1 MLSRRAYHARHHR
14 PAASPSAADRIL
26 DDAFLTFLLTH
37 VNSPTI
43 NPNLRSLL
51 TNAGIQVPYRPGQ
64 AGDDLVAAQ
73 NEVFFHT
80 PAESLRA
87 CMPDGSEV
95 KRELRRYPK
104 AFARIWPDE
113 EPVSESVVDEDEEV
127 SDTDP
132 ETTRTPGSSRRAA
145 GWLAGGVS
153 KRKREGFENPV
164 PDAAGP
170 SNVPVRMILTPGT
183 GMSRAETGSK
193 RPRLREPRAQP
204 SGGAV
209 EAAADANV
217 EEGLPSAK
225 PLGEGDAGELGDGKV
240 REKYVFQGISI
251 REAPRD
257 PTLWRDLEGP
267 VVMLDEP
274 KTKETEREMQEKEK
288 EKLREAQMGREIIE
302 LFEQQ
307 MEVDEERLEEIT
319 LEKNSGRLRQDKE
332 EGEEAHEDVH
342 AAEDEVHTIVLPPV
356 GQLPERQDNHD
367 NEIKDTTPRTSPP
380 PEQSS
385 ENVGQSN
392 NNPFAAA
399 RGQVIIPKKYKYA
412 PSPPPFPPLSPDI
425 KPDYTVPLPPV
436 EMVDDD
442 ELLRGATAVDRESWE
457 WIREMDYEGTPQP
470 PLAVRLE
477 HILNFLR
484 EEDPDRL
491 LEFETKLQEAQDFVA
506 WLEHGEGRE
515 LMNRAN
521 QAVRNMF
528 FDVQRKITG
537 HRHFQGVMFG
547 VVPPGK
553 GIKSVDEVPKPTRGK
568 RPVIPGA
575 RAIQIGEQQEPDD
588 GPRRLLVAPAHRVHT
603 QFVPMDRRQ
612 KTPTGEAAA
621 FLNQLREAE
630 NAFWTWEDHDDPDK
644 SYLYRL
650 ENAAYDT
657 LTAKNG
663 PLARYKTKQG
673 QLILPTDDKLPLRQV
688 GGEIGPPGSV
698 ERQAVE
704 RGARRAALQ
713 QALRHFTNSEQT
725 LAGSRY
731 NRVVPAVEGKVLDEV
746 RADVDRNHQWD
757 LPKLSRRPVPKN
769 KLETMPYTV
778 WWREQK
784 KVLADLALNVRRLVE
799 EQHSEARG
807 WVTLPMGVINGGPF
821 VWRGVDPDVQKDQDL
836 LKECEEVFRAI
847 VRAPR
852 VPTARHPKPLL
863 DEIQRLALRPAVI
876 ELLEAGRWEK
886 FITPDGIRWLR
897 FLAGNSVSE
906 EMLAAA
912 AAAKGKQQPKLYG
925 IFAARLQKAIDDRSE
940 AGLFPDTEKWVS
952 VEELLAVINRG
963 CGGDRGKVAFSP
975 PQAMYFLER
984 AVKQGICRYT
994 PDPTAHGHIARS
1006 IRPIEPL
1013 DRVAGTIDYTTDGAN
1028 PLLQATFPTDI
1039 TSFLSLPEPDSDP
1052 DIAREE
1058 ALIRSR
1064 FFRQLGKRLGLTLHR
1079 ILQRKH
1085 GWHKAHPLPTL
1096 QVQKALYTYREAYK
1110 TIRDKTDEEWKGQRD
1125 KPPLTLAGFVEGFDP
1140 EWWAGWLPT
1149 VLGKVPDEMRT
1160 PENEAEAKEEAAME
1174 LIRHRILLESHENQ
1188 SLLGRGRQA
1197 IYTKADGSKQT
1208 VWVRDFNW
1216 DWAAE
1221 EARGKKRRFFS
1232 LDRWPLELQSEK
1244 TRSRIRRDEDVD
1256 RDMVSDPVTEDP
1268 VPREYY
1274 FREKLR
1280 PYEEERVESIRG
1292 PAEYLLGDTRL
1303 QRRKVEREMREMI
1316 EGVDPD
1322 AERQKPKTWKE
1333 TLASLT
1339 GPRRSPSPLDG
1350 GWVETSLPEVDPKMV
1365 PKSWTPPPEYFRG
1378 QPAVEDSAMEEGAE
1392 VADSVEG
1399 EDDDVPMMDLRG

>member
-1 MLSRRAYHARHHR
+1 MLSRRAYHARPR
-14 PAASPSAADRIL
+14 PAAASPSAADRIL

-37 VNSPTI
+37 INSPTI
-43 NPNLRSLL
+43 TPNLRSLL
-51 TNAGIQVPYRPGQ
+51 TSAGIQVPYRPAQ

-73 NEVFFHT
+73 NDVFFHT

-87 CMPDGSEV
+87 CIPDGSEV
-95 KRELRRYPK
+95 KRELRRYPA

-113 EPVSESVVDEDEEV
+113 ELPVSEGGKVVDVVDEDEEV
-127 SDTDP
+127 SDT
-132 ETTRTPGSSRRAA
+132 EPGDSSRRAA
-145 GWLAGGVS
+145 GWLAGGMS
-153 KRKREGFENPV
+153 KRKRAGFDNPV
-164 PDAAGP
+164 PDTAGP
-170 SNVPVRMILTPGT
+170 SNAAVRMILTPDI
-183 GMSRAETGSK
+183 GMSRAGTGSK
-193 RPRLREPRAQP
+193 RARLRSPRP
-204 SGGAV
+204 STV
-209 EAAADANV
+209 EAAADTNV
-217 EEGLPSAK
+217 EGTLLSVK
-225 PLGEGDAGELGDGKV
+225 PVGEGDPFSAGELGDGKV

-251 REAPRD
+251 REVPRE
-257 PTLWRDLEGP
+257 PTLWNDVEGP
-267 VVMLDEP
+267 IVVLDEL
-274 KTKETEREMQEKEK
+274 KARELEREMEEVDK
-288 EKLREAQMGREIIE
+288 EKLREEQMEREIIE

-307 MEVDEERLEEIT
+307 MEKDEERLEEIT
-319 LEKNSGRLRQDKE
+319 LEESFGRLPQDKQE
-332 EGEEAHEDVH
+332 GGEEAHRDVH
-342 AAEDEVHTIVLPPV
+342 AAEDESHTIVLSV
-356 GQLPERQDNHD
+356 GQD
-367 NEIKDTTPRTSPP
+367 NEIKDTTPRTSPA
-380 PEQSS
+380 PEQHP
-385 ENVGQSN
+385 ENAGQSN
-392 NNPFAAA
+392 NNPFAT
-399 RGQVIIPKKYKYA
+399 RGSQVIIPEKYKYA
-412 PSPPPFPPLSPDI
+412 PSPPLFPPLSPDI
-425 KPDYTVPLPPV
+425 IPDYAVPLPPL

-457 WIREMDYEGTPQP
+457 WIREMDYDGTPQP

-477 HILNFLR
+477 HLLNFLR

-491 LEFETKLQEAQDFVA
+491 LDFEQKLREAQDFVA
-506 WLEHGEGRE
+506 WLERDKGRE

-528 FDVQRKITG
+528 LDVQRKIAG
-537 HRHFQGVMFG
+537 HKHFQGVMLG
-547 VVPPGK
+547 VVPAGE

-568 RPVIPGA
+568 RPVIRGA
-575 RAIQIGEQQEPDD
+575 RAIQIGEQEEPDD

-603 QFVPMDRRQ
+603 QFAPMDRRQ
-612 KTPTGEAAA
+612 KTPTGEAAVL
-621 FLNQLREAE
+621 LNQLRDAE
-630 NAFWTWEDHDDPDK
+630 HAFWTWEDQDDPDK
-644 SYLYRL
+644 SNLYRL
-650 ENAAYDT
+650 ENAAFDA
-657 LTAKNG
+657 LAARGG

-673 QLILPTDDKLPLRQV
+673 QLILPSDDNLPLREA

-713 QALRHFTNSEQT
+713 EALRHFTNSEQT

-731 NRVVPAVEGKVLDEV
+731 NRVVPAVEGRVLDEV
-746 RADVDRNHQWD
+746 RADVDRNHQWAVPR
-757 LPKLSRRPVPKN
+757 LGSSRMPVQKD

-784 KVLADLALNVRRLVE
+784 KVLADLAVNVRRIVE

-836 LKECEEVFRAI
+836 LRECEEVFRAI
-847 VRAPR
+847 LRAPR
-852 VPTARHPKPLL
+852 VSTTRHPKPLL
-863 DEIQRLALRPAVI
+863 DEIQRLALRPASI

-886 FITPDGIRWLR
+886 FITPDEIRWLR
-897 FLAGNSVSE
+897 FLAGNSASE
-906 EMLAAA
+906 GMLAAA
-912 AAAKGKQQPKLYG
+912 AVAKEGQQPKLFG
-925 IFAARLQKAIDDRSE
+925 IFAVRLQKAIDDRS
-940 AGLFPDTEKWVS
+940 AGLFPEMEKWVS
-952 VEELLAVINRG
+952 VEELLEVINRG
-963 CGGDRGKVAFSP
+963 CGGDTGKVAFSP

-984 AVKQGICRYT
+984 AVEQGICRYT

-1013 DRVAGTIDYTTDGAN
+1013 DRVSGTIDYTTDEAN
-1028 PLLQATFPTDI
+1028 PWLQATFPSDI

-1096 QVQKALYTYREAYK
+1096 QLQKALYTYREAYK
-1110 TIRDKTDEEWKGQRD
+1110 TIRDKTDEEWKAQRQN

-1140 EWWAGWLPT
+1140 EGWAGLLPS
-1149 VLGKVPDEMRT
+1149 VLKRVPDEMMRT
-1160 PENEAEAKEEAAME
+1160 KENEDEAREEAAME
-1174 LIRHRILLESHENQ
+1174 LIRRRILLEAHENK

-1197 IYTKADGSKQT
+1197 IYTKADGSKET
-1208 VWVRDFNW
+1208 VWTRDFNW

-1232 LDRWPLELQSEK
+1232 LDRWPLKLQSEK
-1244 TRSRIRRDEDVD
+1244 TQERIRRDEDVD
-1256 RDMVSDPVTEDP
+1256 RDMISDPLTEDP

-1280 PYEEERVESIRG
+1280 PYEEERVERIRG

-1322 AERQKPKTWKE
+1322 AEKQKPKTWKE
-1333 TLASLT
+1333 TLASLI
-1339 GPRRSPSPLDG
+1339 GSMRSPSPGLDG
-1350 GWVETSLPEVDPKMV
+1350 GWVETSLPEVDPRLV
-1365 PKSWTPPPEYFRG
+1365 PKSWTPPPKYYGSRPG
-1378 QPAVEDSAMEEGAE
+1378 VEDSVMEEGAE

-1399 EDDDVPMMDLRG
+1399 EDDDVRMIDLGG